1 VTAAFV
7 DPTRQTQRAFRAILE
22 ALARPTRAFDITGP
36 TAPPAPLSRVAAAIA
51 LTVCD
56 EDTPVWLD
64 TVLAADGTVAA
75 WFAFYTGAPVIADP
89 TRAGFVFATRFELL
103 PPLAQLAAG
112 TPEQPHQST
121 TIVLDVT
128 GQDGGPHLRASGPGI
143 EAEAEFAA
151 PWAPPDFVDVWRH
164 NTARFPLGVDL
175 LLVDGSQVRGL
186 PRTTRLEGVR

>member
-1 VTAAFV
+1 MTAAFA

-22 ALARPTRAFDITGP
+22 ALARPTRGFAITGP
-36 TAPPAPLSRVAAAIA
+36 TAPPAPLCSAAAAVA

-64 TVLAADGTVAA
+64 TGLGGDGTVAA

-112 TPEQPHQST
+112 THEQPHESAT
-121 TIVLDVT
+121 VVLDVA
-128 GQDGGPHLRASGPGI
+128 GQHGGPHLRASGPGI
-143 EAEAEFAA
+143 DAAVEFAA

-164 NTARFPLGVDL
+164 NTERFPLGVDL
-175 LLVDGSQVRGL
+175 LLVEGMQVRGL
-186 PRTTRLEGVR
+186 PRTTRLEEVH